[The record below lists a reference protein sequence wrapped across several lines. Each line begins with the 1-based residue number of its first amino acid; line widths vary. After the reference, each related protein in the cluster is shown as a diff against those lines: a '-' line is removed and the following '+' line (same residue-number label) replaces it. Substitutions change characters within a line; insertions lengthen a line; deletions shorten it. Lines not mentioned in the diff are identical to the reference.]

1 LAPLVCQQSHREFE
15 NMYASKHHRSAS
27 YRVIARGA
35 ILFATH
41 VALLIL
47 ATRPTEASAAEPS
60 SAATAETDADG
71 FLPLFDG
78 RSFDGWEGD
87 TERTFRIEEGAV
99 VAGSLEKPVPQNEF
113 LCTEKSYADFELRLE
128 AKLTGKGQNAGVQ
141 FRSRRIPN
149 HHEVIGYQCDMGT
162 GQGRSIWG
170 SLYDESRRR
179 RFLAEGDADK
189 VKQAVREDGWNELV
203 IRCEG
208 PHVTISVN
216 GLTTVDYTEDQA
228 DVAREGIIGLQIHG
242 GDPAEAR
249 YRNIRIKV
257 LK

>member
-1 LAPLVCQQSHREFE
+1 MRPSRLV
-15 NMYASKHHRSAS
+15 AA
-27 YRVIARGA
+27 VL
-35 ILFATH
+35 LFLFPP
-41 VALLIL
+41 VALLIAAPL
-47 ATRPTEASAAEPS
+47 VAGADAEDEIAAS
-60 SAATAETDADG
+60 DDG
-71 FLPLFDG
+71 FVPLFDG
-78 RSFDGWEGD
+78 KSFAGWEGD
-87 TERTFRIEEGAV
+87 TEHTFRIEDGAV
-99 VAGSLEKPVPQNEF
+99 VAGSLEKPIPRNEF
-113 LCTEKSYADFELRLE
+113 LCTKESYGDFELRLE
-128 AKLTGKGQNAGVQ
+128 AKLTGAGQNARVQ
-141 FRSRRIPN
+141 FRSRRMPD

-189 VKQAVREDGWNELV
+189 VKEAVRDDWNELV

-208 PHVTISVN
+208 PRITISVN
-216 GLTTVDYTEDQA
+216 GLETVDYTEEEA
-228 DVAREGIIGLQIHG
+228 DVPRDGIIGLQIHG